1 MRGRVGRRRGQV
13 GEHQGGERYLSMA
26 SVDAGVAGKGVA
38 GGGRGSAAVLCGGD
52 GTPARGSG
60 GDWVDELQEVGCELA
75 MG

>member
-1 MRGRVGRRRGQV
+1 
-13 GEHQGGERYLSMA
+13 MA

-38 GGGRGSAAVLCGGD
+38 GGGQGSAAVLCGSD
-52 GTPARGSG
+52 GTPVRGSG

>member
-1 MRGRVGRRRGQV
+1 M
-13 GEHQGGERYLSMA
+13 
-26 SVDAGVAGKGVA
+26 DAGVVRKGVV

-52 GTPARGSG
+52 GTTARGSG